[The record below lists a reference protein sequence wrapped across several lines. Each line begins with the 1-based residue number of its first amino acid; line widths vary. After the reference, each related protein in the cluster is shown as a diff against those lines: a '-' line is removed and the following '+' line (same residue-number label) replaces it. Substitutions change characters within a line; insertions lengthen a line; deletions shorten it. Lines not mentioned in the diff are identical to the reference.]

1 MIAAACAALAVL
13 ASASAA
19 EPPIWELRP
28 YRVRVLVD
36 VAPRPEF
43 TARLASWLAA
53 RIETLQGGAWDA
65 AVAGA
70 DESSRRAWAA
80 TGDGKLALE
89 SPPPLPK
96 DALAGDKVLL
106 LRVTATENGY
116 HVAAREFDVL
126 TGLWSATAAR
136 PVRQFEK
143 VPDAALETLFQAFA
157 PLARVSAVK
166 DSRVVLRLRAAG
178 LKPRQAAPVAVAPGT
193 VFRLATRSAYG
204 EDPKRS
210 AKPIPWTFCTVEEVD
225 AEVLRGRLE
234 SGLRDPVAG
243 NWETTL
249 EVIALAVPRP
259 ADSTLLTLQAAAAA
273 PLAGYDVLVCDAP
286 AKAPVLLGR
295 TDRQGTLRVPPGS
308 ATLRILSVR
317 HGDEWLCRLPIVPGM
332 EPRLTV
338 SLAADEHGI
347 DRAMFVAGVRDA
359 AVDLAAQRDVLL
371 SRLRAC
377 VAANRREE
385 ADQVAQ
391 ELRHLPGV
399 EEVFK
404 TRRSELAKDAP
415 ADRASQEKIEAAI
428 KDLEKTLNAGLHAKT
443 IDRLLGQ
450 LHEPAGAA
458 KTQSPPTTKD
468 AEPTK

>member
-1 MIAAACAALAVL
+1 MIAAACAALALL

-36 VAPRPEF
+36 VAARPEF
-43 TARLASWLAA
+43 TASLAPWLAA

-65 AVAGA
+65 GVTGA
-70 DESSRRAWAA
+70 DESLRRAWAA
-80 TGDGKLALE
+80 TSDGTLALE

-96 DALAGDKVLL
+96 DALVADKVML
-106 LRVTATENGY
+106 LRVTAADNGY
-116 HVAAREFDVL
+116 HIAAREFDVL
-126 TGLWSATAAR
+126 TGLWSATVAR

-178 LKPRQAAPVAVAPGT
+178 LKPRQAPVAAGT

-204 EDPKRS
+204 EDPKRP

-234 SGLRDPVAG
+234 SGLRDPLAG
-243 NWETTL
+243 DWETTL

-259 ADSTLLTLQAAAAA
+259 AESTLLTLQAAAAA
-273 PLAGYDVLVCDAP
+273 PLAGYDVLVSDAP

-377 VAANRREE
+377 VAAKRREE
-385 ADQVAQ
+385 AEQVAQ
-391 ELRHLPGV
+391 ELRQLPGV

-404 TRRSELAKDAP
+404 ARRAELAKDAP
-415 ADRASQEKIEAAI
+415 ADRASQEKIEAAV
-428 KDLEKTLNAGLHAKT
+428 KDLQKTLDAGLHAKT

-450 LHEPAGAA
+450 LPGPATAA
-458 KTQSPPTTKD
+458 KTDAPPATKD